1 MALLEVENLRTFFHT
16 RAGVVRAV
24 DGVSFSLEEGETLG
38 IVGESGSGKSV
49 TCYSILGLIPQP
61 PGRIES
67 GVARFSGIDLLD
79 CNERELRR
87 IRGKRISMIFQD
99 PMTSLNPYLRVSDQ
113 LVEPLM
119 VHEKM
124 SRRNALKKAVNSLE
138 EVGIQDAGRR
148 INLYPHQF
156 SGGMR
161 QRVMI
166 AMALINQPEILI
178 ADEPTTA
185 LDVTVQAQI
194 LELIRRR
201 QKELG
206 TAVIFITHDLG
217 VVASFCRRV
226 NVMYAGRIA
235 ESAFTDDLFALPL
248 HPYNASLQQA
258 IPGLHRKGEPLF
270 TIPGSPPDLS
280 RAIQGCAFAPRCP
293 FVADLCRNTET
304 SSEEPIPGH
313 ATSCL
318 RVLRGEVTELRK
330 PALAVV

>member
-1 MALLEVENLRTFFHT
+1 
-16 RAGVVRAV
+16 
-24 DGVSFSLEEGETLG
+24 VSFSVEPGETLG

-67 GVARFSGIDLLD
+67 GTARFGGIDLLD
-79 CNERELRR
+79 CRESELRR

-113 LVEPLM
+113 LIEPLL
-119 VHEKM
+119 VHEKI
-124 SRRNALKKAVNSLE
+124 SRRQALKKAITSLE

-148 INLYPHQF
+148 AHFYPHQF

-226 NVMYAGRIA
+226 NVMYAGRIV
-235 ESAFTDDLFALPL
+235 ESALTDDIFALPL
-248 HPYNASLQQA
+248 HPYNASLQQS
-258 IPGLHRKGEPLF
+258 IPALHRKGELLF
-270 TIPGSPPDLS
+270 TIPGAPPDLS
-280 RAIQGCAFAPRCP
+280 RRMAGCSFAPRCP
-293 FVADLCRNTET
+293 FAVDLCRSTET
-304 SSEEPIPGH
+304 NLEEPIPEH
-313 ATSCL
+313 STSCL
-318 RVLRGEVTELRK
+318 RVLRGEVTDLRLK
-330 PALAVV
+330 PALAAV